1 MLQAALAAG
10 TADRRSVFELFPR
23 RLPEGRRYGVVA
35 GVGRA
40 LDAIEAFR
48 FDDAALETLRSGAV
62 VDEPTLSWLAD
73 YRFSGDVWGYAEGEV
88 YFPYSPLLV
97 VESTFAE
104 AVLLETVLLSIYNHD
119 SAIASAA
126 SRMTLVAG
134 GRPCIEMGSRRT
146 HEEAAVAAARAAY
159 VAGFASS
166 SNLAARQRY
175 GIPTAG
181 TSAHSFTLLH
191 DTEADAFR
199 AQVDSLGRGT
209 TLLVDTYDIAEA
221 VRLGVEV
228 AGPELGAVR
237 IDSGDLGVL
246 AQQVRDQLDALGATG
261 TRIVVTSDLDEHAIA
276 ALASAPV
283 DGYGV
288 GTQLVT
294 GSGHPT
300 CGFVYK
306 LVAREGEDGAMV
318 SVAKRSPTRSR
329 SAAGSS
335 RCGGATPAGVAEAE
349 VVGDRRVR
357 PSTTPPDGRRP
368 RPAGAARTRRRGR
381 RSRTARGR
389 PRTPPLVPRRAAD
402 RRPDDEPRRAGD
414 RDPARVVGS
423 AHGTAHR
430 RPVLGVPRGRDVDQR
445 RPAPVHPPADRG
457 RVGHGPGARLAR
469 PLPAARTLRRP
480 HGVGALHQRRALRRG
495 RRPRGRD
502 AGRGPQLLRRRGARP
517 RLLDVDL
524 RGAAPS
530 GRRDLPRLRAAR
542 GHLRRRPLHGRL
554 RRPQARP
561 HPSGPVRR
569 RREPLRG
576 GRRPQPCRPA

>member
-1 MLQAALAAG
+1 VTVVDPSTALLTDHYELTMLQAALAAG
-10 TADRRSVFELFPR
+10 TADRRAVFELFPR

-40 LDAIEAFR
+40 LDAIETFR
-48 FDDAALETLRSGAV
+48 FTDADLGTLREGAV
-62 VDEPTLSWLAD
+62 VDEPTLAWLAD

-88 YFPYSPLLV
+88 YLPYSPLVV

-126 SRMTLVAG
+126 SRMTAVAG
-134 GRPCIEMGSRRT
+134 DRPCIEMGSRRT
-146 HEEAAVAAARAAY
+146 HEEAAVASARAAY

-175 GIPTAG
+175 GVPTAG

-228 AGPELGAVR
+228 AGTGLGAVR
-237 IDSGDLGVL
+237 LDSGDLGVL
-246 AQQVRDQLDALGATG
+246 ARQVRDQLDRLGATD

-283 DGYGV
+283 DAYGV

-306 LVAREGEDGAMV
+306 LVAREGEDGVMV
-318 SVAKRSPTRSR
+318 SVAKLSKDKGSVGGRKFALRRRS
-329 SAAGSS
+329 
-335 RCGGATPAGVAEAE
+335 PAGVAQAE
-349 VVGDRRVR
+349 VVGIGEPPVDDGDDRALLV
-357 PSTTPPDGRRP
+357 
-368 RPAGAARTRRRGR
+368 
-381 RSRTARGR
+381 
-389 PRTPPLVPRRAAD
+389 PLV
-402 RRPDDEPRRAGD
+402 
-414 RDPARVVGS
+414 RDGKVVGRESLES
-423 AHGTAHR
+423 ARERHVMARAELPMAAQMMSRGE
-430 RPVLGVPRGRDVDQR
+430 PVIET
-445 RPAPVHPPADRG
+445 VH
-457 RVGHGPGARLAR
+457 L
-469 PLPAARTLRRP
+469 
-480 HGVGALHQRRALRRG
+480 
-495 RRPRGRD
+495 
-502 AGRGPQLLRRRGARP
+502 
-517 RLLDVDL
+517 
-524 RGAAPS
+524 
-530 GRRDLPRLRAAR
+530 
-542 GHLRRRPLHGRL
+542 
-554 RRPQARP
+554 
-561 HPSGPVRR
+561 
-569 RREPLRG
+569 EE
-576 GRRPQPCRPA
+576 